1 MRRLLMIATLISLS
15 LIGLIAQPQANGQA
29 VSTPA
34 STISTTSQATTFTS
48 TVASA
53 NSTLNESSENFTIK
67 VDPTYESVSPEN
79 GKVLTAAFSVQIMAL
94 SGFQGKVELSVE
106 GLPESAE
113 AAFNPEEGTP
123 TPVFISILT
132 VFLSQSTPYG
142 AYTLKVIGASNN
154 VSHNA
159 TTSLEVKGQAGTY
172 VSFNSTATVQQQQ
185 RTLAVSVS
193 TDHETYQKGDVVGI
207 SGYVKLNSGESIANA
222 TVTLPVTDPLGNET
236 HVSVASTDP
245 NGRYWDNFTMPS
257 NAVDGTYTVYALANA
272 DNYTESSDQ
281 VTFVVGVSNVPS
293 VRIENATITMLN
305 RTVSSEFHP
314 GETVAIWVAIND
326 SGGDLVSGNAW
337 LEVLD
342 PNNSP
347 ISVAIVVVTIHSG
360 EQVTIGTEVILKPD
374 AALGLY
380 TVRIIV
386 SNAPISSGG
395 RFLES
400 RETAFAVEG

>member
-1 MRRLLMIATLISLS
+1 MRKLLMIATLISVS
-15 LIGLIAQPQANGQA
+15 LIGLIAQPQAYGQA

-48 TVASA
+48 TVAAA
-53 NSTLNESSENFTIK
+53 NSTLNESSENFTVK
-67 VDPTYESVSPEN
+67 VDPTYEYVSPGN
-79 GKVLTAAFSVQIMAL
+79 GKVSTAAFSVQIGAP

-123 TPVFISILT
+123 TPVFMSILT

-142 AYTLKVIGASNN
+142 AYTLNVIGASNN

-159 TTSLEVKGQAGTY
+159 TTSLVVEGQAGVW
-172 VSFNSTATVQQQQ
+172 VSSNSTATVQQQQ

-222 TVTLPVTDPLGNET
+222 SVTLPVTDPLGNET

-245 NGRYWDNFTMPS
+245 NGRYWDNFTIPS

-272 DNYTESSDQ
+272 DNYTESFDQ

-293 VRIENATITMLN
+293 VRIENATITTLN
-305 RTVSSEFHP
+305 RTVSSEFRR
-314 GETVAIWVAIND
+314 GDTVAVWVAIKD
-326 SGGDLVSGNAW
+326 SGGDLVDGNAW

-347 ISVAIVVVTIHSG
+347 ISVAVVVVTIRSG

-395 RFLES
+395 KFLES
-400 RETAFAVEG
+400 RETAFVVEG